1 MTKTLRKLRIKRN
14 FIKLPKDIYKKATT
28 NIILNDK
35 TLTAFPKRLGKK
47 RMPACIT
54 SIQRG
59 TGSFS
64 QCNRVRKET
73 KDKPIGKEEIKLP
86 LFTGDMIMHI
96 KNVSKNLQKEKTS
109 SPKTNK

>member
-14 FIKLPKDIYKKATT
+14 FIKLLKDIYKKATT

-47 RMPACIT
+47 RMSALIT
-54 SIQRG
+54 SIQHG

-64 QCNRVRKET
+64 QCNRARKKKT
-73 KDKPIGKEEIKLP
+73 KDKSIGKEEIKLSQ
-86 LFTGDMIMHI
+86 FTGDMIVYI
-96 KNVSKNLQKEKTS
+96 KNVSKNLQK
-109 SPKTNK
+109 NKNF